1 MKNIIIATALVA
13 VLAVSPALAQQAQH
27 QHGAASA
34 ETGQPD
40 QGAGMTMGSD
50 AMQQHRQNMEEMRA
64 LMQQAHAATDPAER
78 QRLMGEHH
86 QMMQARMA
94 SMMRSHNS
102 AMMQACQEQMAMMH
116 DMMGQMAAHHEMI
129 PSNQ

>member
-1 MKNIIIATALVA
+1 MKHIIIATALVA
-13 VLAVSPALAQQAQH
+13 VLAASPALAQQAQH
-27 QHGAASA
+27 QHGAAPA

-86 QMMQARMA
+86 QIMQARMA
-94 SMMRSHNS
+94 SMMQGHNS

-116 DMMGQMAAHHEMI
+116 DMMGQMTAQMEMA
-129 PSNQ
+129 PSN

>member
-86 QMMQARMA
+86 QMMEQRMA
-94 SMMRSHNS
+94 SIMQGHNS

>member
-1 MKNIIIATALVA
+1 MKHIIIATALVA
-13 VLAVSPALAQQAQH
+13 VLAASPALAQQAQH

-86 QMMQARMA
+86 QMMQERMA
-94 SMMRSHNS
+94 SMMQGHNS

-116 DMMGQMAAHHEMI
+116 DMMGQMTAQMEMA
-129 PSNQ
+129 PSN

>member
-1 MKNIIIATALVA
+1 
-13 VLAVSPALAQQAQH
+13 
-27 QHGAASA
+27 
-34 ETGQPD
+34 
-40 QGAGMTMGSD
+40 MGSD

-64 LMQQAHAATDPAER
+64 IMHQAHAATDPAER

-86 QMMQARMA
+86 RMMQERMA
-94 SMMRSHNS
+94 SMMQGHSS

-116 DMMGQMAAHHEMI
+116 DVMGQMAAHQEMM

>member
-86 QMMQARMA
+86 QMMQAQMA
-94 SMMRSHNS
+94 SMMQSHNS